1 MKRKKVPI
9 SYIKSKGMEYIV
21 FGVVIVYFCFFFAVV
36 ARLNENEEQKR
47 NGDLLHK
54 KASKL

>member
-1 MKRKKVPI
+1 
-9 SYIKSKGMEYIV
+9 MEYIV